1 MDYRPSQRRKPPSAG
16 AIPRY
21 SIYVFWLMFTINFL
35 NYLDRAIFAGLGP
48 AVQADLKLNDFQ
60 IGVLGNAFI
69 VVYTL
74 VALPLGL
81 LASRFARKTI
91 LALGVLVWS
100 LATAFTGLA
109 NNFATLLGIRAVLG
123 VGEGSY
129 FPAGTPLLAAYFPP
143 ASRPRMLARWG
154 VGALFGA
161 AAGFLVSAPF
171 SRHSGDWRYAF
182 FFTGVPGLVC
192 AALAWRLRE
201 KTRHEED
208 PPAVRLAGEGRTW
221 WRQLRA
227 YLRIRTVRVIVVF
240 HALGFFAITSIT
252 GFMTF
257 YLRSAYGRT
266 MLRRDHHGH
275 VIGVAPGAFPHA
287 GLSPGAIPIVVGVVI
302 LVGGASGYLYGGTL
316 AGRLVRRY
324 PGARVLTGGL
334 GFLLAVPCLV
344 IALGAPYVLHHMPA
358 YRTASEATQ
367 VAVGVGI
374 FVTFGLLGSFFVN
387 IYNGPVTAALL
398 DVIPAN
404 ERSSAEGLELSLSHL
419 LGDVYALLAIGALAE
434 VLSRRLGGEQWGLA
448 LLLTTPVVLAAGG
461 IVAVWGSRFYQGDI
475 ETLGASSAS

>member
-1 MDYRPSQRRKPPSAG
+1 MDAKAR
-16 AIPRY
+16 ITRY
-21 SIYVFWLMFTINFL
+21 SLYVFWLMFAINFL

-48 AVQADLKLNDFQ
+48 VVQTDLKLNDLQ
-60 IGVLGNAFI
+60 VGILGNAFI

-81 LASRFARKTI
+81 LASRFARKNI
-91 LALGVLVWS
+91 LALGVAVWS
-100 LATAFTGLA
+100 LATALTGLA

-143 ASRPRMLARWG
+143 ASRARMLARWG

-161 AAGFLVSAPF
+161 AAGFLVAAPF

-182 FFTGVPGLVC
+182 FFTGIPGLVC

-208 PPAVRLAGEGRTW
+208 PPAEQLAGEGRSW
-221 WRQLRA
+221 WRQVQA
-227 YLRIRTVRVIVVF
+227 YLRIRTVRVIVAL
-240 HALGFFAITSIT
+240 HALGFFAITSVT

-266 MLRRDHHGH
+266 VLRRDRYGH
-275 VIGVAPGAFPHA
+275 VVGVARGIFPHA
-287 GLSPGAIPIVVGVVI
+287 GLAPGAIPILVGVVI
-302 LVGGASGYLYGGTL
+302 LVGGTLGYLYGGRL
-316 AGRLVRRY
+316 AGQLAPRY

-334 GFLLAVPCLV
+334 GFLLATPCLV
-344 IALGAPYVLHHMPA
+344 IALGAPYVLRHLHA
-358 YRTASEATQ
+358 YRSASETAQ
-367 VAVGVGI
+367 VAIGVGI

-387 IYNGPVTAALL
+387 LYNGPVTAALL

-404 ERSSAEGLELSLSHL
+404 ERSSAQGLELTLSHL
-419 LGDVYALLAIGALAE
+419 LGDVYVLVAIGALSE
-434 VLSRRLGGEQWGLA
+434 MLSRRLGGEQIGLA
-448 LLLTTPVVLAAGG
+448 LLLTTPLALAAAG
-461 IVAVWGSRFYQGDI
+461 IIGVWGSRFYHQDKVALG
-475 ETLGASSAS
+475 ETSAG

>member
-1 MDYRPSQRRKPPSAG
+1 MDAKAR
-16 AIPRY
+16 ITRY
-21 SIYVFWLMFTINFL
+21 SLYVFWLMFAINFL

-48 AVQADLKLNDFQ
+48 VVQSDLKLNDFQ
-60 IGVLGNAFI
+60 IGILGNAFI

-81 LASRFARKTI
+81 LANRFARKSI
-91 LALGVLVWS
+91 LALGVAVWS

-129 FPAGTPLLAAYFPP
+129 YPAGTPLLAAYFPP
-143 ASRPRMLARWG
+143 AGRARMLARWG

-161 AAGFLVSAPF
+161 AAGFLISAPF

-192 AALAWRLRE
+192 AVLAWRLRE

-208 PPAVRLAGEGRTW
+208 PPAERLAGEGRVW
-221 WRQLRA
+221 WRQLQA
-227 YLRIRTVRVIVVF
+227 YLRIRTVRVIVAL
-240 HALGFFAITSIT
+240 HAMGFFAITSVT

-257 YLRSAYGRT
+257 YLRSAYGRSV
-266 MLRRDHHGH
+266 LRRDHHGR
-275 VIGVAPGAFPHA
+275 VVGVTHGVFPHT
-287 GLSPGAIPIVVGVVI
+287 GLSPGAIPILVGVVI
-302 LVGGASGYLYGGTL
+302 LVGGTLGYLYGGTL
-316 AGRLVRRY
+316 AGQLARRY
-324 PGARVLTGGL
+324 PGARILTGGL

-344 IALGAPYVLHHMPA
+344 IALGAPYVLRHMPA
-358 YRTASEATQ
+358 YRSASESAQ

-387 IYNGPVTAALL
+387 LYNGPVTAALL

-404 ERSSAEGLELSLSHL
+404 ERSAAEGLELTLSHL
-419 LGDVYALLAIGALAE
+419 LGDVYALVAIGALAE
-434 VLSRRLGGEQWGLA
+434 LLSRRLGGEQIGLA
-448 LLLTTPVVLAAGG
+448 LLLTTPIALTVGG
-461 IVAVWGSRFYQGDI
+461 IVGIWGSRFYQGDI
-475 ETLGASSAS
+475 EALSASSAG